1 MASLK
6 DINATI
12 EEGNEDLEKLN
23 RNFSKWFESQKKG
36 GDDLEAA
43 AEARTKKGKGGGVIK
58 AAATGAA
65 VSKMSEKDGILD
77 SFCHSQPP

>member
-23 RNFSKWFESQKKG
+23 QNFTKWFESQKKG
-36 GDDLEAA
+36 GDDLESA
-43 AEARTKKGKGGGVIK
+43 AEARTKKGKS
-58 AAATGAA
+58 
-65 VSKMSEKDGILD
+65 VSSRSNYPLDLVLLFLKWQKKMVCQNI
-77 SFCHSQPP
+77 